1 MRLEELTF
9 LIIVK
14 QKCTKVMKEG
24 MSDLCKK
31 MNDVKL
37 AKEQQNLK

>member
-9 LIIVK
+9 LKIASK
-14 QKCTKVMKEG
+14 KSTKVIKEG
-24 MSDLCKK
+24 TSDLCKK

>member
-14 QKCTKVMKEG
+14 KKSTKVIKEG
-24 MSDLCKK
+24 MFDLCKK
-31 MNDVKL
+31 MNDVKF